1 MANMKQLLKN
11 LLIALFLGLSNI
23 SCWEDK
29 SFYLEDLGIYLDIE
43 EKAYYDFRVFIYKNL
58 TDRGKDYIDLHYDM
72 SEMPSIRLCF
82 PNDSTDK
89 VYLIDI
95 RHDVVK
101 FESSN
106 FEFIKLSPEP
116 VRNGELVSLEK
127 LDRIDMVFAQ
137 IDSVCDSISSICV
150 QLNSGL
156 VNLSE
161 WSDGNYGN
169 RVIIQKNNK

>member
-1 MANMKQLLKN
+1 MTNIEQLLKN
-11 LLIALFLGLSNI
+11 LLIALFFGLCSI

-43 EKAYYDFRVFIYKNL
+43 ETGYYDFRVFIYKNL
-58 TDRGKDYIDLHYDM
+58 TDRGKDYIDLHYAM

-82 PNDSTDK
+82 PNDSPDK

-95 RHDVVK
+95 WNEIVK

-116 VRNGELVSLEK
+116 VRNAELVSLEK

-150 QLNSGL
+150 ELNSGL
-156 VNLSE
+156 VNLYE
-161 WSDGNYGN
+161 WRDGNYGN
-169 RVIIQKNNK
+169 GVIIQKNNK